1 MTAGLWIKE
10 KKGPRESWGLRVIT
24 MNTRYKNC
32 RSRQE
37 SNITLH
43 DTTAGLRC
51 LIGNTFLGLSFSP

>member
-10 KKGPRESWGLRVIT
+10 KKSPHESWGLRVIT

-37 SNITLH
+37 LAITLH
-43 DTTAGLRC
+43 DATAGPRC
-51 LIGNTFLGLSFSP
+51 LIGITFLGFSFPS